1 MSFTKLYF
9 ALLVGLSAGAASAA
23 AAELTATEKETLQ
36 TAPQGGVILFKE
48 LWARQRDLPALPVTI
63 SDGHGPQFLFS
74 DKPEYFYAGNGIALE
89 ENVKPGLVRLY
100 LYHVPEPDAGPK
112 TISAVIQNLGR
123 ETMKLRFLRYAFPAP
138 GKNYQKIGKTGLIDF
153 FNSQPE
159 KTSRRIPPGAR
170 AVLDPRLDA
179 TTVATDELAHGFYEF
194 EINQPA
200 RVTVFQRD
208 PNQRSVEVIDALPKL
223 PRENPGRSADGAGR
237 GLFLA
242 SDFKVTGE
250 NGFVLD
256 TTGGP
261 MRLSLADGKR
271 DPYILGYDSLANL
284 GSVRD
289 SGNYGVM
296 YRIRLKWRSDDGRGL
311 ALLMTRS
318 GGTNVYCSGQAGAV
332 QVSRGVWPG
341 GTVAI
346 PTGRVSYGAPG
357 EMVVIQ
363 RFPPPP
369 KGRTGEIEITYS
381 PPGASCIP
389 TPMLLVPY

>member
-9 ALLVGLSAGAASAA
+9 LLLAGFWAGAVSAR
-23 AAELTATEKETLQ
+23 AAELTAAEVETLQ
-36 TAPQGGVILFKE
+36 AAPQGGVVLLRE
-48 LWARQRDLPALPVTI
+48 LCARQRDLPTLPVAI
-63 SDGHGPQFLFS
+63 ADAHGPQFLFS

-89 ENVKPGLVRLY
+89 EDVKPGVVRLY
-100 LYHVPEPDAGPK
+100 LYHVPEPGAGPK
-112 TISAVIQNLGR
+112 TISAVIRNLGR
-123 ETMKLRFLRYAFPAP
+123 KTMKLRFLRYAFPAP
-138 GKNYQKIGKTGLIDF
+138 GKNYQKIGKTGLIDY
-153 FNSQPE
+153 FNSKPE
-159 KTSRRIPPGAR
+159 KTGRRIPPGAR

-179 TTVATDELAHGFYEF
+179 TTVTTDELAHGFYEF

-208 PNQRSVEVIDALPKL
+208 PGQSSVAVVDTLPKL
-223 PRENPGRSADGAGR
+223 LREISGRPATGSGS

-242 SDFKVTGE
+242 SDFNVTAQ

-261 MRLSLADGKR
+261 MRLLLADGKR
-271 DPYILGYDSLANL
+271 DPYIVGHDSIDQLD
-284 GSVRD
+284 SVRD
-289 SGNYGVM
+289 RGNYGVM
-296 YRIRLKWRSDDGRGL
+296 YRIRLKWRSGDGRGL

-318 GGTNVYCSGQAGAV
+318 GGTNVYCGAQAGAV
-332 QVSRGVWPG
+332 RVNRGVWPG

-346 PTGRVSYGAPG
+346 PTGRVSYGSPG

-363 RFPPPP
+363 KFPPPP

-381 PPGASCIP
+381 PPGASCLP
-389 TPMLLVPY
+389 TPMLLAPY